1 MSSLFG
7 YFSRLVRFG
16 FRIGPI
22 LALIAWLMASSGQ
35 GNMQDL
41 LEMAKQWVGLAPTN
55 NLGGLKPG
63 IASLAGLFGGDSS
76 TSKRSSRRQKSS
88 SGAGGMFGSRDNPV
102 SSRTRNK
109 KTGGKTIPTR
119 TSSLPY
125 STRQPIS
132 QEMPARGIGR
142 GWCKIL

>member
-1 MSSLFG
+1 
-7 YFSRLVRFG
+7 
-16 FRIGPI
+16 
-22 LALIAWLMASSGQ
+22 
-35 GNMQDL
+35 MQDL

-109 KTGGKTIPTR
+109 KTGAGQDHTDPDIISSILNSAADLAGNAGEGDWQRVVQDFVKKSLVKATGLEWLLGKSEEET
-119 TSSLPY
+119 
-125 STRQPIS
+125 
-132 QEMPARGIGR
+132 QEGASWRSR
-142 GWCKIL
+142 